1 MHQLLLHSNKLFSN
15 ARKIQISNYVL
26 LFLSN
31 TFRLDKLII
40 SLRTAYST
48 ELSLDKEMT
57 SYSDSLD
64 SSSLA
69 VKMYHGLDNKALG
82 SDDYDLGEVQK
93 VQDDMIDTSV
103 YHQLNR

>member
-1 MHQLLLHSNKLFSN
+1 MYDLRPNNNRSPYNRKTLAFAPVTIRLEFMKVLPVLF
-15 ARKIQISNYVL
+15 AAEHKHM
-26 LFLSN
+26 LSQ
-31 TFRLDKLII
+31 FAMLASKSYLGIPKEFDKLII

-69 VKMYHGLDNKALG
+69 VKMYHRLR
-82 SDDYDLGEVQK
+82 Q
-93 VQDDMIDTSV
+93 
-103 YHQLNR
+103 

>member
-1 MHQLLLHSNKLFSN
+1 
-15 ARKIQISNYVL
+15 
-26 LFLSN
+26 
-31 TFRLDKLII
+31 
-40 SLRTAYST
+40 
-48 ELSLDKEMT
+48 MT

-93 VQDDMIDTSV
+93 VQDDVIDTSV
-103 YHQLNR
+103 YLQLNR